1 MISRKNVKDWTKT
14 LILSIGMIFILHY
27 WVFQISLV
35 EGQSMEPTLQE
46 NEWLFVNKFSYL
58 LGEPGRGDVVVVQ
71 DPFGE
76 GDKDRL
82 LVKRIV
88 GMPGDRIEI
97 SGQKLYIN
105 GELVDESYTD
115 TPIHDINYGPVQIG
129 ELHYFVMGDNR
140 HERASLDSR
149 MFHAVP
155 RERIVGRADAIVWP
169 VKQLGL
175 L

>member
-1 MISRKNVKDWTKT
+1 MMSRKEVKDWIKT
-14 LILSIGMIFILHY
+14 IVIAMGLVCILHY
-27 WVFQISLV
+27 LVFNLSTV
-35 EGQSMEPTLQE
+35 DGQSMEPTLKQD
-46 NEWLFVNKFSYL
+46 EWLFVNKISYY
-58 LGEPGRGDVVVVQ
+58 LGAPGRGDIVIIE

-76 GDKDRL
+76 GDRGRL

-97 SGQKLYIN
+97 TSQKLYVN
-105 GELVDESYTD
+105 GELADEPYTD
-115 TPIHDINYGPVQIG
+115 SPIQDMNYGPEIIR
-129 ELHYFVMGDNR
+129 ENHYFVMGDNR
-140 HERASLDSR
+140 QKSASLDSR

-169 VKQLGL
+169 IKQFGL